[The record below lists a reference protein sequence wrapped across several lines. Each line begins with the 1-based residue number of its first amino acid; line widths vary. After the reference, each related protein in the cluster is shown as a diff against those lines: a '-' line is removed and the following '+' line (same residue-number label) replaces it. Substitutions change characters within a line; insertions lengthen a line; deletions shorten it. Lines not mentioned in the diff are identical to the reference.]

1 MPDKTH
7 SRKSKGIKRNDA
19 DSKKCVFPNC
29 FVCPLPDCTCNKM
42 FKSERQY
49 LRRMDMFRNFRNS
62 ALNGTTEYNL
72 QRQYPECTDNELTV
86 SIKSIFESME
96 RQRR

>member
-1 MPDKTH
+1 MMQI
-7 SRKSKGIKRNDA
+7 RKNAFSQTALYVR
-19 DSKKCVFPNC
+19 CQ
-29 FVCPLPDCTCNKM
+29 DCTCNKM

-49 LRRMDMFRNFRNS
+49 LRRMDMFRNFQNS

>member
-1 MPDKTH
+1 
-7 SRKSKGIKRNDA
+7 
-19 DSKKCVFPNC
+19 
-29 FVCPLPDCTCNKM
+29 
-42 FKSERQY
+42 
-49 LRRMDMFRNFRNS
+49 MFRNFQNS